1 MICSEDRLHYNED
14 LLDYNE
20 EQLDYNED
28 QLDYNED
35 QLAYE
40 ISIINTLRLKSV
52 FDRLLYFQCQQS
64 LTQFQRRSLP

>member
-1 MICSEDRLHYNED
+1 MDYNED

-20 EQLDYNED
+20 DQSDYNED
-28 QLDYNED
+28 QLDYNEGRLDYIED

-40 ISIINTLRLKSV
+40 ISIINTLRLKSL
-52 FDRLLYFQCQQS
+52 FDRLLYFQRQQS